1 MQTFIERYIE
11 QGKQT
16 GMELGLARGRQE
28 GQAVVLLR
36 QIERTFGPPSEAFGE
51 RIAGADAETIL
62 QWSDR
67 ILTAESL
74 DGLLH

>member
-11 QGKQT
+11 QGKQQ
-16 GMELGLARGRQE
+16 GMELGLTRGRQE

-36 QIERTFGPPSEAFGE
+36 QIERKFGPPSEAVRE
-51 RIAGADAETIL
+51 HIAGADAETIL